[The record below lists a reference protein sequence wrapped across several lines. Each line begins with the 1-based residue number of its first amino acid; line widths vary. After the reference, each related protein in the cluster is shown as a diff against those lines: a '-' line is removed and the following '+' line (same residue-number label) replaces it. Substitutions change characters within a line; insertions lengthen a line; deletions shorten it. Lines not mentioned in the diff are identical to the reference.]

1 MVIQS
6 LLRKLKQ
13 TPMDLKTL
21 GSLLPPYATTAT
33 YDQIKGK
40 HRSEVFG
47 RHKCVVV
54 LIPSS
59 FSKIGHFVV
68 LLRKPKAIEYFSS
81 LGGSPY
87 SELSKLGQNDK
98 DMFMK
103 LLGNNFIYNSK
114 PLQSKSSTIHDCALF
129 VLARITLNE
138 LKLADFQSMFTRS
151 IHLQTA
157 DDIVAMLTILL
168 VSSL

>member
-1 MVIQS
+1 MVIQA

-13 TPMDLKTL
+13 TPMDLRTL
-21 GSLLPPYATTAT
+21 GSLLPPYAKTVT

-47 RHKCVVV
+47 KHKCVVV
-54 LIPSS
+54 LIPSK

-98 DMFMK
+98 DMFVK
-103 LLGNNFIYNSK
+103 LLGKNFIYNSK
-114 PLQSKSSTIHDCALF
+114 AL
-129 VLARITLNE
+129 
-138 LKLADFQSMFTRS
+138 
-151 IHLQTA
+151 
-157 DDIVAMLTILL
+157 
-168 VSSL
+168 